1 MKKYIVFLLI
11 WFFTW
16 YYMIMYQTREG
27 WWLLIGESVWFL
39 LTVLQLLYGKYCIQV
54 QIRADVRVI
63 DKGKDIFAVVSVA
76 NTGFLPIPHFH
87 LKLSAGQEAQQS
99 MFPEQSGNTKGRYWS
114 AVKKGRISPRQKRE
128 ISVTIPAVHAGK
140 VCIFAEQVVLYD
152 FLHLFSIKKTIK
164 HVSESTLQRNPE
176 KLYQKDRIAMASV
189 LVLPQLY
196 PVSLEIP
203 SSLRYFGDESGLYY
217 DEEGS
222 DPSEILEIRS
232 WQPGDRLQK
241 VHWKLTERTGELMV
255 REFSEPIGFAVIF
268 LMDTGYYSEPY
279 LETVLSIS
287 MEMCMQKC
295 LHYICWQNPAGVL
308 LRQPVVKE
316 EQIYRF
322 LQIAMEKQECS
333 SGLQEENYQDWFGAG
348 SYHTCLRLNEK
359 LELYKGEECIGQIDS
374 SSPEKSLA
382 ELMIEI

>member
-1 MKKYIVFLLI
+1 MRKYIVFLMV
-11 WFFTW
+11 WFAAW

-27 WWLLIGESVWFL
+27 WWLLIGASVWFI
-39 LTVLQLLYGKYCIQV
+39 LTILQLMYGKHCIQV
-54 QIRADVRVI
+54 QIHADVRVI
-63 DKGKDIFAVVSVA
+63 DKGKDIYAVASVA
-76 NTGFLPIPHFH
+76 NTGFLPIPYFH
-87 LKLSAGQEAQQS
+87 LKLSAGQEVQQD
-99 MFPEQSGNTKGRYWS
+99 FFSGRSGEKKDRFWS
-114 AVKKGRISPRQKRE
+114 AVKKGSIPPRQKME
-128 ISVTIPAVHAGK
+128 ISVVIPAAHAGK
-140 VCIFAEQVVLYD
+140 VCIFAEQVMLYD
-152 FLHLFSIKKTIK
+152 FLHLFSMKKILK
-164 HVSESTLQRNPE
+164 NMPE
-176 KLYQKDRIAMASV
+176 KTLKIILEKPHRKDRAAMVSV

-268 LMDTGYYSEPY
+268 LMDTDAYSEPY

-295 LHYICWQNPAGVL
+295 LHYICWQNAAGVL
-308 LRQPVVKE
+308 MRQPVVKE

-322 LQIAMEKQECS
+322 LQIAMEKQECR
-333 SGLQEENYQDWFGAG
+333 SGLKEEMYQDWFGAG
-348 SYHTCLRLNEK
+348 AYHTCLRLNEK
-359 LELYKGEECIGQIDS
+359 LELFKGEEPLGQINGDS
-374 SSPEKSLA
+374 PGKSLA

>member
-1 MKKYIVFLLI
+1 MKKYIAFLLV
-11 WFFTW
+11 WFVTW

-27 WWLLIGESVWFL
+27 WWLLIGESVWFI
-39 LTVLQLLYGKYCIQV
+39 LTILQLLYGRYCIQV
-54 QIRADVRVI
+54 QVRADVRVI
-63 DKGKDIFAVVSVA
+63 DKGKDIFAVVSVI

-87 LKLSAGQEAQQS
+87 LKLSAGQEAQQT
-99 MFPEQSGNTKGRYWS
+99 MFPERSGKTKDRYWS
-114 AVKKGRISPRQKRE
+114 AVKKGSIPPRQKRE
-128 ISVTIPAVHAGK
+128 ISVVIPAAHAGK
-140 VCIFAEQVVLYD
+140 VCIFAEQVMIYD
-152 FLHLFSIKKTIK
+152 FLDLFSMKKTIK
-164 HVSESTLQRNPE
+164 NMSEKTLKKIPE
-176 KLYQKDRIAMASV
+176 KPNRKDRFSMVSV
-189 LVLPQLY
+189 LVLPRLY

-268 LMDTGYYSEPY
+268 LMDTDFYAEPY

-295 LHYICWQNPAGVL
+295 LHYICWQNQAGVL
-308 LRQPVVKE
+308 MRQPVVKE

-322 LQIAMEKQECS
+322 LQIAMEKQECR
-333 SGLQEENYQDWFGAG
+333 SGLKEENYQDWFGAG

-359 LELYKGEECIGQIDS
+359 LELFKGEDRIGQING